1 MISPPL
7 NQFQRPGQNSYAN
20 ASLASGATDIVT
32 GAANVNGLVVR
43 TATLGGG
50 PGGGTSLSDGNNAFF
65 LNGPSGTANATTYT
79 GTGLLIPPGRPL
91 RVSSNGGGGGSAFIT
106 WDAL

>member
-1 MISPPL
+1 MISAPT
-7 NQFQRPGQNSYAN
+7 NQFQRPGQNTYAN
-20 ASLASGATDIVT
+20 GSLPSGATDVVS
-32 GAANVNGLVVR
+32 GAANVNGIIVR

-50 PGGGTSLSDGNNAFF
+50 SGGGTSLHDGNNAFF
-65 LNGPSGTANATTYT
+65 LNGPTGTANATTYN
-79 GTGLLIPPGRPL
+79 GPGLLIPPGRPL